1 MLTLTHV
8 MANVGVMEERNP
20 SWVFRVTHTG
30 EANKAD
36 TELSSEHLDYIGV
49 AVR

>member
-1 MLTLTHV
+1 
-8 MANVGVMEERNP
+8 MANVGVMEERTP
-20 SWVFRVTHTG
+20 SWAFRVTRAG